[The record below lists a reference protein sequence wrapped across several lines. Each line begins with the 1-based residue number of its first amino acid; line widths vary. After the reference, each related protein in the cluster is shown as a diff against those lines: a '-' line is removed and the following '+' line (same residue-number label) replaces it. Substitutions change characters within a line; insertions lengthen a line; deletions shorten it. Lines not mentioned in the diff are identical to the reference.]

1 MIRQHELIEAVRAYD
16 PDVDEDAINR
26 AYVYAMQKHGTQQR
40 ASGDPYFSHPVEVAY
55 KLTKF
60 KLDSASIITALLH
73 DTVEDTDATLEE
85 IQELFGEEI
94 RTLVD
99 GVTKLNRLE
108 IRSET
113 SKQAEN
119 FRKLVIAMSEDLRV
133 LLVKLADRLHNMETL
148 EYIPKPEKRARIAR
162 ETLEIYAS
170 LAERIGMRRIKDELQ
185 DLSFRE
191 LFPEARESIVK
202 RLDYLRKKGKT
213 QVKKTERLIEE
224 MMEKGGLKNHEV
236 VGREKRPFSI
246 WKKMEDKNVTFEQLS
261 DIVAFRVIVNT
272 VGDCYHALGLIH
284 AAYHTIPG
292 KFKDYISTPKV
303 NGYQSLHT
311 AVIGPNQQRIEIQIR
326 TREMHEIAEYGV
338 AAHWSYKQG
347 EKINMEGKQFRWIR
361 ELLDILDQSAGP
373 EEFLEHTKLEMYHD
387 QVFCFTPKGDI
398 IALPRGATPVDF
410 AFAVHSEVG
419 FHCVGSKVN
428 GRIVPLKQELKN
440 GDQVDI
446 ITAKTQTPSPTWERF
461 VVTGKARSEIRRFI
475 RTQQRNEYITL
486 GKAIL
491 TKTFKQEGHE
501 LKDKMLEPALA
512 IFQKQMVDDL
522 YAEVGEGLIN
532 RNQVYDAI
540 FHTKKSEKEGLKN
553 PFSLA
558 KFRKKAATNKNFA
571 MPIKG
576 LIPGM
581 AIHFAGCCHPIPGDK
596 IVGIVTTGKG
606 ITIHTMDCETLEN
619 YADSP
624 ERWIDV
630 AWDTSGQEDM
640 HIGRLRANITHETAA
655 LATVANVIAKD
666 MGNISNLKITN
677 RSNDFFEVLIDIEV
691 RNARH
696 LNNIIASL
704 KAKDVVQSVERY
716 NA

>member
-1 MIRQHELIEAVRAYD
+1 M
-16 PDVDEDAINR
+16 
-26 AYVYAMQKHGTQQR
+26 
-40 ASGDPYFSHPVEVAY
+40 
-55 KLTKF
+55 
-60 KLDSASIITALLH
+60 
-73 DTVEDTDATLEE
+73 
-85 IQELFGEEI
+85 
-94 RTLVD
+94 
-99 GVTKLNRLE
+99 
-108 IRSET
+108 
-113 SKQAEN
+113 
-119 FRKLVIAMSEDLRV
+119 
-133 LLVKLADRLHNMETL
+133 
-148 EYIPKPEKRARIAR
+148 
-162 ETLEIYAS
+162 
-170 LAERIGMRRIKDELQ
+170 
-185 DLSFRE
+185 
-191 LFPEARESIVK
+191 
-202 RLDYLRKKGKT
+202 
-213 QVKKTERLIEE
+213 
-224 MMEKGGLKNHEV
+224 
-236 VGREKRPFSI
+236 
-246 WKKMEDKNVTFEQLS
+246 
-261 DIVAFRVIVNT
+261 
-272 VGDCYHALGLIH
+272 
-284 AAYHTIPG
+284 
-292 KFKDYISTPKV
+292 
-303 NGYQSLHT
+303 
-311 AVIGPNQQRIEIQIR
+311 
-326 TREMHEIAEYGV
+326 
-338 AAHWSYKQG
+338 
-347 EKINMEGKQFRWIR
+347 
-361 ELLDILDQSAGP
+361 
-373 EEFLEHTKLEMYHD
+373 
-387 QVFCFTPKGDI
+387 
-398 IALPRGATPVDF
+398 
-410 AFAVHSEVG
+410 
-419 FHCVGSKVN
+419 
-428 GRIVPLKQELKN
+428 
-440 GDQVDI
+440 
-446 ITAKTQTPSPTWERF
+446 
-461 VVTGKARSEIRRFI
+461 VTGKARSEIRRFI